1 MSFGEFI
8 PDRPRCLRV
17 LPGSRGSWIVA
28 TEEGDVLS
36 AHATANE
43 AEVAA
48 LACLREGEQL
58 LLFDRCHRCH
68 QRARPPAPRSSQ
80 RSRIAR
86 LG

>member
-1 MSFGEFI
+1 MSSKEFV
-8 PDRPRCLRV
+8 PDRPRCLRA

-28 TEEGDVLS
+28 TEQGDAMS
-36 AHATANE
+36 EHATANE

-58 LLFDRCHRCH
+58 LVFDRYHRCHR
-68 QRARPPAPRSSQ
+68 RARPPAPRSPQ

-86 LG
+86 LD